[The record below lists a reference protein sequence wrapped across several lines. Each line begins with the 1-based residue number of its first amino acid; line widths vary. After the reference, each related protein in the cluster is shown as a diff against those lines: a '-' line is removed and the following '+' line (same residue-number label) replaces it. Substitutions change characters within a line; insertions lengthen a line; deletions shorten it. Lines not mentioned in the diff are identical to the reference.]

1 MLPQGRDLKRG
12 AQATAFIVAT
22 ACLLS
27 NIIPRE
33 SFPAQEQTHSAIGRR
48 GLLADQ
54 TFDVTISCDAQGG
67 ETSSPTPLF
76 TINFGRAINRKNPLA
91 LFSIEGANRVDVVYS
106 QEAGLL
112 WVLAFVADKA
122 EAGRVTLYVDSDV
135 TTAMDTG
142 ASNGHSSLSINY
154 VPPGSGGGT
163 FANVASWGMAGS
175 LALSLGAAA
184 LSPFGTVGVGVINM
198 AGFAQTF
205 AMSGNLPITN
215 LPENYRSAASNM
227 EWVALQPKVGP
238 ISPAPTE
245 EQIAQAAELAD
256 LSSRFPSVPVLVTL
270 TPGSNEVATTPA
282 ETPETTDA
290 PPSTTAPSV
299 VVMPLPEQEL
309 VNNNGTRP
317 TPFKPTGS
325 DEGDRVQD
333 EGTPTTQSNDDS
345 SQQENDDESS
355 NEGNDD
361 SEENSGNPVLPVITP
376 PSNQVQ
382 SGTGPIVDVPS
393 TTDQVESTTGDG
405 GDTNPPGS
413 GGLIDRPATT
423 TPPATPPTQAP
434 TVVPNPIPG
443 PVAAPSPG
451 NAVQGGEEGNG
462 PIINVPALPPVTP
475 GPAGNNTVVVDIPA
489 QSPPPVAS
497 PPLLSPPPKVPV
509 VKPLPLPGSPPPG
522 EEGESPSPAPDGE
535 SPPPE
540 ENPGGGQK
548 GDSKDEG
555 DNVSPEPTPTQTPT
569 PSGDDNSSNSGGGTS
584 PVPTNKDL
592 PFEEADKEEDA
603 TPSPP
608 SGGHGGH
615 GGHGHG
621 LKPLQP
627 LQRKK
632 RRLFVSDPLA
642 ALSSSG
648 FSYVVVTATVDDAS
662 NATDATSETVGAS
675 ALSRIR
681 TIQAVGEGPGADS
694 RRLKALWDVLFWT
707 AIAVAATLV
716 LHLGVLGLLYWAKKP
731 VPKMLHLPRME
742 LLVFMMTLPMIAAAG
757 AALFRSTTPGI
768 IFLGVF
774 FSVLLPFGFLGVV
787 SVFLVRYLLR
797 TAVERRRALYVLV
810 ATQDPTSEHES
821 RVAGNPS
828 PLLSAGFET
837 SSRENSL
844 TAHMLGPDTRDSIS
858 QVSRSTSASDLEI
871 IGVVASEEGPSGS
884 GSGRMNNSD
893 SGAGPSTSGAGT
905 SAQHENNQQQQQQTS
920 QVTNQARSTFFH
932 KAGHV
937 IYQRVLR
944 PVFGFQESHTAAA
957 AEASTDGAAW
967 LGRGKWDAEFVKRYG
982 CFFEDT
988 HGPQVLRVRSRYDPT
1003 AALPLSS
1010 SDEVVGS
1017 GVLVPATPAGTE
1029 GALQALQT
1037 FGVVFAVTKMVL
1049 FAVIINGPGGVN
1061 NMAQVLALVL
1071 VAAMHVVYLRMC
1083 TPYRLRVELAAEM
1096 VASTC
1101 DLAIFACG
1109 VALIAKREWSP
1120 SERHNMGIAMLALQ
1134 AVGFLIFITVRVA
1147 LGLRTLVK
1155 TVGPAVKT
1163 LLPQRRGAAGNAAS
1177 SQFVVSS

>member
-1 MLPQGRDLKRG
+1 MR
-12 AQATAFIVAT
+12 VS
-22 ACLLS
+22 LL
-27 NIIPRE
+27 
-33 SFPAQEQTHSAIGRR
+33 
-48 GLLADQ
+48 
-54 TFDVTISCDAQGG
+54 
-67 ETSSPTPLF
+67 
-76 TINFGRAINRKNPLA
+76 
-91 LFSIEGANRVDVVYS
+91 NRV
-106 QEAGLL
+106 
-112 WVLAFVADKA
+112 
-122 EAGRVTLYVDSDV
+122 
-135 TTAMDTG
+135 
-142 ASNGHSSLSINY
+142 
-154 VPPGSGGGT
+154 
-163 FANVASWGMAGS
+163 
-175 LALSLGAAA
+175 
-184 LSPFGTVGVGVINM
+184 GTVGVGAINM

-205 AMSGNLPITN
+205 AMTGNLPITN

-227 EWVALQPKVGP
+227 EWVALQPKIGP

-245 EQIAQAAELAD
+245 EQLAQAAELAD
-256 LSSRFPSVPVLVTL
+256 LSSRFPSVPVEITL
-270 TPGSNEVATTPA
+270 TPGSTEVSTTPA
-282 ETPETTDA
+282 ETPTTPDSA
-290 PPSTTAPSV
+290 PTTTPPSV
-299 VVMPLPEQEL
+299 VVVPLPEQEL

-317 TPFKPTGS
+317 TPFKPTETS
-325 DEGDRVQD
+325 EENSAQD
-333 EGTPTTQSNDDS
+333 EETASTESNDDS
-345 SQQENDDESS
+345 SAQENEDD
-355 NEGNDD
+355 DD
-361 SEENSGNPVLPVITP
+361 SETPETQTPSLTTP

-382 SGTGPIVDVPS
+382 SGTGPFVDVPS
-393 TTDQVESTTGDG
+393 TSNQVESTTGDG
-405 GDTNPPGS
+405 GDTNTPS
-413 GGLIDRPATT
+413 GNGGFVDRPATT

-434 TVVPNPIPG
+434 TVVPNPLPG

-462 PIINVPALPPVTP
+462 PIINVPALPTNTP
-475 GPAGNNTVVVDIPA
+475 GVVGNNSVVVDIPA
-489 QSPPPVAS
+489 SSPPPVAQS
-497 PPLLSPPPKVPV
+497 PPPLSPPPKVPV
-509 VKPLPLPGSPPPG
+509 VKPLPLPGSPSPPPG
-522 EEGESPSPAPDGE
+522 EGDTQAESLTPTSDDDL
-535 SPPPE
+535 SPPNGTGDKDA
-540 ENPGGGQK
+540 ENTNADGGK
-548 GDSKDEG
+548 
-555 DNVSPEPTPTQTPT
+555 SPEPTPTPTPT
-569 PSGDDNSSNSGGGTS
+569 ISGAVGTS
-584 PVPTNKDL
+584 PEPGKKDL
-592 PFEEADKEEDA
+592 PMNEADKEEDEGNS
-603 TPSPP
+603 TNSNTG
-608 SGGHGGH
+608 STGHGHGGH
-615 GGHGHG
+615 G
-621 LKPLQP
+621 LKPVQP
-627 LQRKK
+627 LTPNK
-632 RRLFVSDPLA
+632 RRLLVSDPLA

-648 FSYVVVTATVDDAS
+648 FSYIVVTATADDAV
-662 NATDATSETVGAS
+662 NATDAATETVGAS

-716 LHLGVLGLLYWAKKP
+716 LHLGVLGILYWAKKP

-810 ATQDPTSEHES
+810 ATQEPGSEQDS
-821 RVAGNPS
+821 RVAGNPA

-844 TAHMLGPDTRDSIS
+844 TAYMLGPDTRDTLS
-858 QVSRSTSASDLEI
+858 QVSRSTSASELEI
-871 IGVVASEEGPSGS
+871 VGVEAPEEGPSGS
-884 GSGRMNNSD
+884 GSNNRRISSD
-893 SGAGPSTSGAGT
+893 SGAGPSTSAGAET
-905 SAQHENNQQQQQQTS
+905 STRQENNLQQQQTS
-920 QVTNQARSTFFH
+920 QTREEPKPTFFR

-944 PVFGFQESHTAAA
+944 PVFGFQERHTAAA

-1003 AALPLSS
+1003 AALPLSP

-1029 GALQALQT
+1029 GAMQALQT

-1071 VAAMHVVYLRMC
+1071 VAAMHVVYLRLC

-1147 LGLRTLVK
+1147 LGLRTLAK
-1155 TVGPAVKT
+1155 TVGPAVKS
-1163 LLPQRRGAAGNAAS
+1163 LLPQRRSTAAS
-1177 SQFVVSS
+1177 SQFVVSN